1 MKNGTER
8 RRHLRA
14 PIALPVFLKTAQG
27 SIKGKTA
34 NISVSGLALILLLDP
49 VEIEN
54 EFKIIIKPSDDHE
67 VPVTC
72 KKVWM
77 GTMVAG
83 ESLYNAIGAEFIKI
97 SPSDRKTIIS
107 MIIDYYRNQT
117 SKESTASIISGT

>member
-1 MKNGTER
+1 MKNGNER

-14 PIALPVFLKTAQG
+14 PIALPVVLETAKG
-27 SIKGKTA
+27 LIKGKTA

-49 VEIEN
+49 PEIED
-54 EFKIIIKPSDDHE
+54 EFKIIIKPSVDHE

-97 SPSDRKTIIS
+97 SPMDRKALIS
-107 MIIDYYRNQT
+107 MIIDFYRNQT
-117 SKESTASIISGT
+117 S